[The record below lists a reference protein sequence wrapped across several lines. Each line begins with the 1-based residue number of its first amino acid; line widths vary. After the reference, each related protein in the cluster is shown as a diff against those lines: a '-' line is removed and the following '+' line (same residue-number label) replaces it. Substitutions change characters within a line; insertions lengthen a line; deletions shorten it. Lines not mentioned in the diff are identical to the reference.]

1 MSHPSE
7 ELTERPTPCT
17 RRTAQYRAEL
27 GADSHD
33 HLYRGVSS
41 PLPLGVVIQVAS
53 DVPIGTM
60 TALEI
65 EFPWGE
71 VLTARASVHWST
83 QAAISTFRLGFRL
96 VNPSLAVGLAIARVA
111 AMFPTRL
118 FDEHCNHA
126 RPDTDLLDCPVTS
139 RSPRTDS
146 GTQRIG
152 SCAETP
158 LDLAEIV

>member
-1 MSHPSE
+1 MSIPSE
-7 ELTERPTPCT
+7 QLSERPVP
-17 RRTAQYRAEL
+17 RSGRTAQYRAEIV
-27 GADSHD
+27 ADSRD

-41 PLPLGVVIQVAS
+41 PLPLGVVIQVSS
-53 DVPIGTM
+53 DVPIGAM

-65 EFPWGE
+65 KFPWGE

-83 QAAISTFRLGFRL
+83 QTANSTFRLGLRL
-96 VNPSLAVGLAIARVA
+96 VNPSLAVGLAIARAA

-118 FDEHCNHA
+118 FDEHCIHTKPTA
-126 RPDTDLLDCPVTS
+126 DSTDCPATS

-152 SCAETP
+152 SSVEAP
-158 LDLAEIV
+158 LDRAEIL